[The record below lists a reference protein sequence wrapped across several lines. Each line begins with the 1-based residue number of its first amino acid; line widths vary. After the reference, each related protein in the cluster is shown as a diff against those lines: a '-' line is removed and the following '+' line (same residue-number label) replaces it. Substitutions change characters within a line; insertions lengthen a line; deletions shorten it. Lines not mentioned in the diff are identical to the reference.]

1 MRRALGVFAIGFLLI
16 AATPTAFGGWAVVT
30 LQEVP
35 EYLEVGKPTTLS
47 FKIRQHGETLVADRS
62 PTVTLRKAD
71 GFLSRLFGRNR
82 VTAVKGSEPGLYEA
96 TVTPSEVGDVSITI
110 DTDFAGWKVELLPFR
125 VVAAGEAPPPLSS
138 HERGRQLFAAKGCV
152 TCHMKFDEPEFADW
166 RVVAVGPDLTGRSFP
181 ADWLAQKLADP
192 AQFRGARTNGPV
204 MPALTLDEREIAA
217 LVHFVNG
224 GQMTTETD
232 GETGDLTG
240 GYGFRDRAPSRP
252 RSGRS

>member
-1 MRRALGVFAIGFLLI
+1 MRRALGVLAMAVLLI

-30 LQEVP
+30 LQDVP
-35 EYLEVGKPTTLS
+35 EYFEAGKPTTLS
-47 FKIRQHGETLVADRS
+47 FKIRQHGETLLDDLS

-82 VTAVKGSEPGLYEA
+82 VMAVKGSEPGLYEA
-96 TVTPSEVGDVSITI
+96 TITPSEAGDVSVTI
-110 DTDFAGWKVELLPFR
+110 DTDLFRWKVTLVPFR
-125 VVAAGEAPPPLSS
+125 VVAAGEAAPPMWP

-152 TCHMKFDEPEFADW
+152 TCHMKHDEPEFNDW
-166 RVVAVGPDLTGRSFP
+166 QVVAVGPDLTGRSFP

-192 AQFRGARTNGPV
+192 AQFRVARTNGPV

-224 GQMTTETD
+224 EDVTTGTED
-232 GETGDLTG
+232 GG
-240 GYGFRDRAPSRP
+240 GEP
-252 RSGRS
+252 